1 MKSTLFILIL
11 FVWHTASW
19 AQTLQQ
25 NIQRKEG
32 KASYYHPKFNGRKT
46 ATGEIFS
53 NQNMTA
59 ASNHFP
65 LGTMVKVT
73 NKQSGKFVIVKI
85 NDRMAPN
92 SSRVIDLTELA
103 ARELCFY
110 NQGLCT
116 VVVEKTDGSK
126 EEILLKQS
134 KADTTSS
141 K

>member
-1 MKSTLFILIL
+1 MKITYLFLL
-11 FVWHTASW
+11 LSLLWLSESW

-25 NIQRKEG
+25 NLQRKEG
-32 KASYYHPKFNGRKT
+32 KASYYHSKFNGRKT

-73 NKQSGKFVIVKI
+73 NKNTGKFVIVKI

-92 SSRVIDLTELA
+92 NSRIIDLTERA
-103 ARELCFY
+103 ARELCFFDK
-110 NQGLCT
+110 GLCKGI
-116 VVVEKTDGSK
+116 VLFDRSHC
-126 EEILLKQS
+126 
-134 KADTTSS
+134 KAEVGHD
-141 K
+141 